1 MPSHRS
7 RSPPQRIRDPV
18 LQRAQGDHVPELHPD
33 RDQRLRHL
41 WPDAGEHH
49 LCAEQTNRSRK
60 SVALYF
66 YTRDRPGDETA
77 GKHSTHYVNRQLHER
92 YAPGYT
98 LDAADVVELRE
109 LIAHRDNRLQQLFAE
124 NANLLQAQERGLSGK
139 FLYLLKRLYVR
150 YRH

>member
-1 MPSHRS
+1 M
-7 RSPPQRIRDPV
+7 
-18 LQRAQGDHVPELHPD
+18 
-33 RDQRLRHL
+33 
-41 WPDAGEHH
+41 
-49 LCAEQTNRSRK
+49 
-60 SVALYF
+60 
-66 YTRDRPGDETA
+66 
-77 GKHSTHYVNRQLHER
+77 NRQLHER

-150 YRH
+150 YRR